1 MDCGYGHGECKTPET
16 QCPHW
21 HGTFLNQNKNWLCA
35 TVISVF
41 MKLAVMKVHLVV
53 KNINVMH
60 LMEGI
65 MDNVELLKAKDAI
78 FRLIGQYCGCF
89 LGTDDNY
96 YMFDYFE
103 SALERSFDALGFDRD
118 KVPLMEFCQAWE
130 DNNRKLW
137 AINFSDIEYRGSTAQ
152 EYYDIFV
159 EDYKRWVNDNSE
171 DAEFINRE
179 VLKNDI
185 AKSTEP
191 FNTGSVFRAINRQ
204 IAADVAPVRHGQWE
218 PGNPICP
225 VCGGDKFKDLDAD
238 IWCDWQPDFCPN
250 CGAKMDEGKV

>member
-1 MDCGYGHGECKTPET
+1 
-16 QCPHW
+16 
-21 HGTFLNQNKNWLCA
+21 
-35 TVISVF
+35 
-41 MKLAVMKVHLVV
+41 
-53 KNINVMH
+53 
-60 LMEGI
+60 

-89 LGTDDNY
+89 LGTDDKY
-96 YMFDYFE
+96 YMSDYFE
-103 SALERSFDALGFDRD
+103 SALERSFDVLGFDRD
-118 KVPLMEFCQAWE
+118 EVPLMEFCQAWE

-137 AINFSDIEYRGSTAQ
+137 AINFSDIEYRGLTAQ

-191 FNTGSVFRAINRQ
+191 FNTGSVLRAINRQ
-204 IAADVAPVRHGQWE
+204 IAVDVVPVVHGRWE
-218 PGNPICP
+218 VRGQEVFCTNC
-225 VCGGDKFKDLDAD
+225 DKESGYNAFGASAFSDY
-238 IWCDWQPDFCPN
+238 CPN
-250 CGAKMDEGKV
+250 CGAKMDGGSD